1 MRVVVGGLHLR
12 SGLMYRL
19 ISKNFFFKKSVAKP
33 CMGGERVW
41 FSMGL

>member
-1 MRVVVGGLHLR
+1 MVVMDERVGGWFLSWKWFDVLVNEEEDFR
-12 SGLMYRL
+12 G
-19 ISKNFFFKKSVAKP
+19 KV